1 MKLDYWA
8 IYNPEH
14 GYYLGKKP
22 KFGNFRYGARYVFG
36 YNLRPTLY
44 KDPTAATAA
53 FNAIPAEAR
62 KGAMVVVC
70 FVEFPYGKPTEDEDL
85 LKEVE

>member
-8 IYNPEH
+8 IYHPEY
-14 GYYLGKKP
+14 GYYLGRR
-22 KFGNFRYGARYVFG
+22 GDRRYGRYVFG
-36 YNLRPTLY
+36 YNGSPSLY
-44 KDPTAATAA
+44 KTPEAAETASRSL
-53 FNAIPAEAR
+53 PEAVR
-62 KGAMVVVC
+62 RGAVVVVC